1 MAADE
6 WPGGADGGRQRWPP
20 DVERCAAALGEPQ
33 QWSQAL
39 LTLLG
44 LMRRSGLPTLLAWGP
59 ELRLLYNEPFAPV
72 LGTRHPDAFGERMQ
86 DVWADAWSTM
96 GPAVQRALAGEACT
110 LKDVPVPAGPG
121 SRGARR
127 WFTLSFT
134 TAYGDDGLSAGVL
147 AVASETTEHV
157 ALERRNAF
165 ELLLADELGTLTTGA
180 EIAREACRLLG
191 VHLDAS
197 RVSYLET
204 RAGAGTV
211 LVVQDWTAGELP
223 SQAGRELG
231 VADFGTRAMAQLR
244 AGRVI
249 RVNDFAD
256 EHHLH
261 NTAWDGDMVFAE
273 TRSLL
278 AVPLFRGGRLAA
290 VLQVDGSSARS
301 WTDDEVAI
309 ATELA
314 QRTWSALEAAAAQER
329 RLRAERELHS
339 AAARQSFQLE
349 LADLLRPLT
358 QAEPIIAAA
367 SALLGRHLG
376 LSRVLYAEV
385 DDGEGLFRVRSD
397 WTDGQVPSIARTA
410 RRKLDDFGPAII
422 AALRRGETVAVDD
435 VQHDPRTAACAAA
448 YAQVQVRGLVLLPL
462 LQGGRLGIV
471 LNLHQAR
478 PRAWRESDLQ
488 RARDMA
494 ARTWLALDAAR
505 AQAALRAERD
515 QGRYVLDTIGEGFLL
530 LDRACRIVQI
540 NAEGLR
546 LVQLRAE
553 AAIGAMVWDV
563 WPDVRDGALAG
574 LHQQVVRT
582 AQAAAMEYRRV
593 QPGQQDSWL
602 EVRALPALNGGVAV
616 FYRDIGKRKRAEEQL
631 KEADRRKDEFLATLA
646 HELRNPLAPIAT
658 AAKMLALAGLEP
670 AAARRA
676 GEVIARQAGHISR
689 LVDELLDI
697 SRIKRGVVALER
709 EVVDLRAIVPDAVE
723 QVQPLLESCRHQL
736 VLDIPPAAAPVFA
749 DRRRLLQVLANLLTN
764 AGRYTPAGGRITL
777 ALAADPAQVTIA
789 VRDNGIGMTPQL
801 AASAFDLFA
810 QAERSSDRSN
820 GGLGIGLALV
830 RGIVE
835 LHGGSVVARSDG
847 PGRGSELVVLLPRAD
862 RASVGDAA
870 LPAAAK
876 P

>member
-1 MAADE
+1 MAADK
-6 WPGGADGGRQRWPP
+6 WPPGTDGGVQQWPL

-33 QWSQAL
+33 QSHQAL

-86 DVWADAWSTM
+86 EVWADAWTAM
-96 GPAVQRALAGEACT
+96 APAVQRALAGEACT
-110 LKDVPVPAGPG
+110 LKDVPVPAAPG
-121 SRGARR
+121 SGGAGR

-134 TAYGDDGLSAGVL
+134 TAYRDDGLAAGVL

-157 ALERRNAF
+157 ALKRRNAF
-165 ELLLADELGTLTTGA
+165 ELLLADELGILTTRAG
-180 EIAREACRLLG
+180 IAREACRLLG
-191 VHLDAS
+191 VYLDAS

-204 RAGAGTV
+204 RAGANSV
-211 LVVQDWTAGELP
+211 VVVQDWTAGELP

-231 VADFGTRAMAQLR
+231 VGDFGTRAMAQLR

-249 RVNDFAD
+249 RVNDFAN
-256 EHHLH
+256 EHHVH
-261 NTAWDGDMVFAE
+261 NTAWDGDIVFAE

-278 AVPLFRGGRLAA
+278 AVPLFRGGRLGA
-290 VLQVDGSSARS
+290 VLQVDGTSARS
-301 WTDDEVAI
+301 WTDDEVAL

-329 RLRAERELHS
+329 RRRDEQDLHS

-367 SALLGRHLG
+367 STLLGRHLG

-397 WTDGQVPSIARTA
+397 WTDGKVPSIARAA
-410 RRKLDDFGPAII
+410 RRRLDDFGPAII
-422 AALRRGETVAVDD
+422 AALRRGETVAIED
-435 VQHDPRTAACAAA
+435 VQRDPRTAGSAGA
-448 YAQVQVRGLVLLPL
+448 YEQVGVRALVLLPL
-462 LQGGRLGIV
+462 LQGGRLSIV

-488 RARDMA
+488 RARDVA
-494 ARTWLALDAAR
+494 ERTWLALEAAR

-515 QGRYVLDTIGEGFLL
+515 QSRYVLDTIGEGFLL

-546 LVQLRAE
+546 LVQLAAE
-553 AAIGAMVWDV
+553 AAIGREVWDV
-563 WPDVRDGALAG
+563 WPGVRDGALAG

-582 AQAAAMEYRRV
+582 GQAAAMEYRRL
-593 QPGQQDSWL
+593 QPGQEDSWL
-602 EVRALPALNGGVAV
+602 EMRALPALNGGVAV
-616 FYRDIGKRKRAEEQL
+616 FYRDIGQRKRAEEQL
-631 KEADRRKDEFLATLA
+631 READRRKDEFLATLA

-658 AAKMLALAGLEP
+658 AAQMLALPQLQP
-670 AAARRA
+670 ADARRA

-689 LVDELLDI
+689 LVNELLDI
-697 SRIKRGVVALER
+697 SRITRGVVPLER
-709 EVVDLRAIVPDAVE
+709 ELLDVRTVVPDAVE
-723 QVQPLLESCRHQL
+723 QVQPLLESRRHEL
-736 VLDIPPAAAPVFA
+736 ALELAPEVAAVRA
-749 DRRRLLQVLANLLTN
+749 DRQRLVQVLANLMTN
-764 AGRYTPAGGRITL
+764 AGRYTPPGGRI
-777 ALAADPAQVTIA
+777 ALAVATGPAQVSIT

-801 AASAFDLFA
+801 AATAFELFT
-810 QAERSSDRSN
+810 QGERSSAD

-830 RGIVE
+830 RAIVE
-835 LHGGSVVARSDG
+835 LHGGSVAARSDG

-862 RASVGDAA
+862 VAAPAS
-870 LPAAAK
+870 PANG
-876 P
+876 

>member
-1 MAADE
+1 MAANT
-6 WPGGADGGRQRWPP
+6 WPGGADGGMHGWPL
-20 DVERCAAALGEPQ
+20 DVERCAAALGEPAQ
-33 QWSQAL
+33 SHQAL

-86 DVWADAWSTM
+86 DVWADAWTAM

-110 LKDVPVPAGPG
+110 LKDLPVPAAPG

-134 TAYGDDGLSAGVL
+134 TAYGDDGRGAGVL

-157 ALERRNAF
+157 ALGRRNAF
-165 ELLLADELGTLTTGA
+165 ELLLADELGTLTTRA
-180 EIAREACRLLG
+180 DIAREACRLLG
-191 VHLDAS
+191 VHLDAG

-204 RAGAGTV
+204 RDGVHTV

-223 SQAGRELG
+223 SQAGREMG

-261 NTAWDGDMVFAE
+261 NTAWDGDIVFAE

-278 AVPLFRGGRLAA
+278 AVPLFRGGRLGA
-290 VLQVDGSSARS
+290 VLQVDGTSART
-301 WTDDEVAI
+301 WTDDEVAL

-329 RLRAERELHS
+329 RRSAEQDLHS

-367 SALLGRHLG
+367 SALLGRHLA

-385 DDGEGLFRVRSD
+385 DDAEGLFRVRSD
-397 WTDGQVPSIARTA
+397 WTDGQVPSIARAA
-410 RRKLDDFGPAII
+410 RRKLDDFGPAIVE
-422 AALRRGETVAVDD
+422 ALRRGETVAIDD
-435 VQHDPRTAACAAA
+435 VLRDQRTAACADA
-448 YAQVQVRGLVLLPL
+448 YARVGVRALVLLPL
-462 LQGGRLGIV
+462 LQAGRLSIV
-471 LNLHQAR
+471 LNLQQAR
-478 PRAWRESDLQ
+478 PRPWRELDLQ
-488 RARDMA
+488 RAKDMA
-494 ARTWLALDAAR
+494 ERTWLALDAAR
-505 AQAALRAERD
+505 AHAALRAERD
-515 QGRYVLDTIGEGFLL
+515 QSRYVLDTIGEGFLL

-546 LVQLRAE
+546 LVQLGAD
-553 AAIGAMVWDV
+553 AAIGRKLWDV
-563 WPDVRDGALAG
+563 WPGVRDGALAA

-582 AQAAAMEYRRV
+582 GRPAAMEYRRAP
-593 QPGQQDSWL
+593 PGQPASWL

-616 FYRDIGKRKRAEEQL
+616 FYRDIGQRKRAEEQL
-631 KEADRRKDEFLATLA
+631 RDADRRKDEFLATLA

-658 AAKMLALAGLEP
+658 AAQMLALPNLQP
-670 AAARRA
+670 ADARHA

-689 LVDELLDI
+689 LVNELLDI
-697 SRIKRGVVALER
+697 SRITRGVVALAH
-709 EVVDLRAIVPDAVE
+709 EVLDVNSIVPEAVE
-723 QVQPLLESCRHQL
+723 QVQPLVESRRHQL
-736 VLDIPPAAAPVFA
+736 VLELAPDAAPVRA
-749 DRRRLLQVLANLLTN
+749 DRQRLVQVLANLLTN
-764 AGRYTPAGGRITL
+764 AGRYTPPGGRITL
-777 ALAADPAQVTIA
+777 AVAADPARVAIT

-801 AASAFDLFA
+801 AASAFELFT
-810 QAERSSDRSN
+810 QAERSSDRVG

-835 LHGGSVVARSDG
+835 LHGGSVAARSDG
-847 PGRGSELVVLLPRAD
+847 LGRGSELVVLLPRAGQPS
-862 RASVGDAA
+862 ADAA
-870 LPAAAK
+870 SAASR
-876 P
+876 